1 MASVLL
7 PNATAAAAALNTAV
21 PIAVAA
27 TAAGSGYG
35 GAIAPVLS
43 ANLPAVTT
51 NITAILT
58 AITPANPQ
66 GPPSLLTIPNCNKA
80 LADVTT
86 LATITI
92 PAATASS
99 VVLLGLPDPATFP
112 INALKVQTD
121 IAKLIT
127 FVTKNFV
134 IPQI

>member
-7 PNATAAAAALNTAV
+7 PNATAAAAALNTAL

-27 TAAGSGYG
+27 TGAGSGYG

-43 ANLPAVTT
+43 VNLPAVTT

-58 AITPANPQ
+58 AITPAGPM
-66 GPPSLLTIPNCNKA
+66 GPPSLLTIPDCNKA
-80 LADVTT
+80 LTDVTT
-86 LATITI
+86 LATVTI
-92 PAATASS
+92 PAATTSS

-112 INALKVQTD
+112 VNALKVQTD

-134 IPQI
+134 TPQI